1 MFGLLQV
8 NKLVFIKFNSH
19 FLTCHQNKP
28 VAPAEVELQAP
39 ALEVNTQRS
48 LWEQAMIAHRGADQK
63 GSGQGLHIGPVSGN
77 GYQQQVHQEPRG
89 QRGPEH
95 NARKVSGGP
104 VLTTPRESLAAQT
117 EVLGHGQNGKG
128 QSPLEGVAVVGAH
141 VVGPLPGET
150 LVVVDVRWGPVANG
164 NRCRYIK

>member
-1 MFGLLQV
+1 MDLFY
-8 NKLVFIKFNSH
+8 SH

-95 NARKVSGGP
+95 NAPHKVDYGD
-104 VLTTPRESLAAQT
+104 
-117 EVLGHGQNGKG
+117 QNTRNKA
-128 QSPLEGVAVVGAH
+128 EN
-141 VVGPLPGET
+141 T
-150 LVVVDVRWGPVANG
+150 
-164 NRCRYIK
+164 